1 MRNPVGQRV
10 GFARA
15 SAGND
20 EERWPYS
27 AVMPYAVFNGT
38 ALLRIQ
44 LVKIGRSRQHE
55 SPQHRI
61 SYSASKDNVITA
73 CGPDQCGLLS
83 VITLPHRHRREAWPQ
98 SS

>member
-1 MRNPVGQRV
+1 VGQRV

-20 EERWPYS
+20 EKGRPYS
-27 AVMPYAVFNGT
+27 AVRPHAMFNST
-38 ALLRIQ
+38 ALLRIEFI
-44 LVKIGRSRQHE
+44 KIGRSCQHE

-73 CGPDQCGLLS
+73 RGPDQCGLSS
-83 VITLPHRHRREAWPQ
+83 VITPIHPHRREAWPQ